1 MFKFPENIKE
11 LFAGRKLVIATMHGK
26 ELVLAPLLTEALG
39 VEIVLPDALNT
50 DAFGTFTGEVE
61 RTLSPIDAAVV
72 KCKTA
77 MEQTGYDL
85 AVANEGSFGPH
96 PFIGF
101 VSSDEE
107 LVVLVDAKHQLQIAA
122 KGLSTE
128 TNFDGKKC
136 SSFAQVKAFAEQVHF
151 PTHGLI
157 IRKEKESTLPIIK
170 GITDWDVLEKEA
182 STFIQAYGH
191 LFVETDMRAMYNPT
205 RMKVIETA
213 AKKLIIKI
221 FSSCT
226 QCHAPGYDVV
236 DYVSGL
242 PCSNCGTPTRS
253 TLAHLYKCS
262 NCNFEEKKMFPYGKE
277 TEDPMYCDVCNP

>member
-1 MFKFPENIKE
+1 MLLFPENIKE
-11 LFAGRKLVIATMHGK
+11 VFAGRKLVIATMHGK
-26 ELVLAPLLTEALG
+26 ELVLAPLFAEALG

-50 DAFGTFTGEVE
+50 DVFGTFTGEVE
-61 RTLSPIDAAVV
+61 RTLAPIDAAVI

-77 MEQTGYDL
+77 IEQTGCDL

-101 VSSDEE
+101 VTSDEE
-107 LVVLVDAKHQLQIAA
+107 LVVLVDAQCHLQIVA
-122 KGLSTE
+122 KELSTE
-128 TNFDGKKC
+128 TNFDGRQC
-136 SSFAQVKAFAEQVHF
+136 HSFAQVKAFAGQVHF
-151 PTHGLI
+151 PRHGLI
-157 IRKEKESTLPIIK
+157 IRKEKDSTSPIIK
-170 GITDWDVLEKEA
+170 GITEWDVLEKEA
-182 STFIQAYGH
+182 SAFIQTYGQV
-191 LFVETDMRAMYNPT
+191 FVETDMRAMYNPS
-205 RMKVIETA
+205 RMKVIEA
-213 AKKLIIKI
+213 AGKKLIAKI
-221 FSSCT
+221 FSTCP

-253 TLAHLYKCS
+253 TLAYLYKCN

>member
-1 MFKFPENIKE
+1 LLIFPENIKE
-11 LFAGRKLVIATMHGK
+11 LFADRKLVIATMHGK

-39 VEIVLPDALNT
+39 VEIVLPDSFNT
-50 DAFGTFTGEVE
+50 DVFGTFTGEVE
-61 RTLSPIDAAVV
+61 RTLSPIDAAFI

-77 MEQTGYDL
+77 MEQTGCDL

-96 PFIGF
+96 PFIGL

-122 KGLSTE
+122 KELSTE

-136 SSFAQVKAFAEQVHF
+136 NSFGQVKSFAEQVHF

-157 IRKEKESTLPIIK
+157 IRKEKDSASPIIK
-170 GITDWDVLEKEA
+170 GITDWDALEKETA
-182 STFIQAYGH
+182 VFIQSYGQV
-191 LFVETDMRAMYNPT
+191 FIETDMRAMYNPT
-205 RMKVIETA
+205 RMKVIEA
-213 AKKLIIKI
+213 AGNKLITKI
-221 FSSCT
+221 FSSCP
-226 QCHAPGYDVV
+226 QCNAPGYDVV

-242 PCSNCGTPTRS
+242 PCSICDTPTRS
-253 TLAHLYKCS
+253 TLAHLYKCG
-262 NCNFEEKKMFPYGKE
+262 NCSFKEKKMFPYGKE